1 MFLCPARLVLAPGG
15 RLPLMLLSLFHSQ
28 GSSHV
33 PVCTCTPQLCCLAL
47 QALFELLGNNGY
59 RLTEAEVKVFMPGLV
74 EKCGQPQP
82 NVRADC
88 R

>member
-1 MFLCPARLVLAPGG
+1 M
-15 RLPLMLLSLFHSQ
+15 
-28 GSSHV
+28 
-33 PVCTCTPQLCCLAL
+33 CCLAL
-47 QALFELLGNNGY
+47 QALFELLCSNGY

-88 R
+88 RWVTWGRNGRSA